1 MVYMVHHFEKTL
13 PKQNILTHDSDK
25 YPFLIEWRGRFS
37 QDCLGV
43 ILPETTQQVSE
54 CFKIAQ
60 QYNICLV
67 PQGGNTGLVGGQMP
81 KGEQQQV
88 ILSLKKMTKIRDIS
102 PQDYALTCEAG
113 VPLTVIQNTASE
125 HHRLFPLSLASEGSA
140 TIGGLI
146 ATNAGGTAVLKYGN
160 MRDLV
165 LGLEVV
171 LPNGDIIND
180 THYLHKRNVGFDT
193 KYLFIGAEGQHGII
207 TAASLKLFSK
217 PKSEITC
224 LLAVKTPKDAI
235 DILAKLK
242 DATGDNI
249 TEFELMP
256 RIGLEFVLKHHAL
269 TNPFLELYSWY
280 CLVTA
285 SSGFDEALLRTHLLN
300 SLEDVLTQSLALDA
314 VIAENITQS
323 QKLRLIRMLMS
334 ESQKPEGAS
343 IKHDVSV
350 PVRHIPELIAQ
361 GIEIAKKIIPNIR
374 PCPFGHA
381 GDGNIHFNFSQ
392 PLGMNPADFM
402 LFEKPL
408 NDAIFEIVH
417 NLNGCFSAE
426 HGIGSLRVEQ
436 LYQYRS
442 QEEMRLRNAIK
453 NTLDKNHILNPNKG
467 Y

>member
-1 MVYMVHHFEKTL
+1 MLDYFNHIL
-13 PKQNILTHDSDK
+13 PSQNILTLDTDK

-54 CFKIAQ
+54 CLKIAQ
-60 QYNICLV
+60 QHGIYIV

-81 KGEQQQV
+81 KGEQPQV
-88 ILSLKKMTKIRDIS
+88 ILSLKKMTQIRDIS
-102 PQDYALTCEAG
+102 PADFALTCEAG
-113 VPLTVIQNTASE
+113 VPLATIQTLALSHNL
-125 HHRLFPLSLASEGSA
+125 LFPLSLASEGSA

-146 ATNAGGTAVLKYGN
+146 ATNAGGTAVLKYGS

-180 THYLHKRNVGFDT
+180 THYLRKNNVGFDV
-193 KYLFIGAEGQHGII
+193 KYLFIGSEGHHGII
-207 TAASLKLFSK
+207 TAASLKLFSR
-217 PKSEITC
+217 PKSEITV
-224 LLAVKTPKDAI
+224 LLAVQTPHDAI
-235 DILAKLK
+235 AILALLK
-242 DATGDNI
+242 EATGDNI
-249 TEFELMP
+249 SEFELMP
-256 RIGLEFVLKHHAL
+256 QRGFEFVLKHHAIQ
-269 TNPFLELYSWY
+269 NPFSDIYPWY

-285 SSGFDEALLRTHLLN
+285 SSGFDEEMLRTHLLQ
-300 SLEDVLTQSLALDA
+300 SLEEIMNNGCVLDA
-314 VIAENITQS
+314 VIAENIAQS

-350 PVRHIPELIAQ
+350 PVRHIPELIEQGMRVAQ
-361 GIEIAKKIIPNIR
+361 QMIPNIR
-374 PCPFGHA
+374 PCPFGHV

-402 LFEKPL
+402 SYEAEL
-408 NDAIFEIVH
+408 NKEIFKIVH
-417 NLNGCFSAE
+417 HLNGCFSAE

-436 LYQYRS
+436 LYDYRLKT
-442 QEEMRLRNAIK
+442 EMRLRQAIK
-453 NTLDKNHILNPNKG
+453 DTLDKHHILNPNKG
-467 Y
+467 F